1 MLRMLPCK
9 GKGGL
14 KANAEQG
21 ADLAEGAEGGGLK
34 CDRPLFNRKII
45 EGMVQSF
52 NVMPGPLEDALE
64 GTYSGENHGSIA
76 LESGDPATVV
86 V

>member
-9 GKGGL
+9 GQGGL
-14 KANAEQG
+14 KANAQRG
-21 ADLAEGAEGGGLK
+21 ADLAEGAKGGGFQF
-34 CDRPLFNRKII
+34 DRPLFNRKIVD
-45 EGMVQSF
+45 GMVQSF
-52 NVMPGPLEDALE
+52 NVMPGPLEDTLE
-64 GTYSGENHGSIA
+64 GTYSGDNHGSIA